1 VSDGGGFVD
10 WAILTER
17 LVLRPLLLERLGF
30 RCEARLV
37 EADWFKGEWTTLRIY
52 GLLAPNGRPRRHA
65 DTTGRPR
72 RGRAGASGLMW
83 GNSPRRQEE
92 PPSGRSGR

>member
-1 VSDGGGFVD
+1 VSDGGGAVD

-52 GLLAPNGRPRRHA
+52 PA
-65 DTTGRPR
+65 
-72 RGRAGASGLMW
+72 RAEWQAT
-83 GNSPRRQEE
+83 PAR
-92 PPSGRSGR
+92 